1 MTTFNKFFL
10 KKNSQKVLVKMNQ
23 LVNQLELRAM
33 VNYKLSNTPKLT
45 LKMNLLRA
53 IKKMKSS
60 VRNSE

>member
-23 LVNQLELRAM
+23 LANQLELRAM
-33 VNYKLSNTPKLT
+33 VNYKLSNTLKLT
-45 LKMNLLRA
+45 LKMNLPRA

>member
-23 LVNQLELRAM
+23 LANQLELRAM
-33 VNYKLSNTPKLT
+33 VNCKLSNTLKLT
-45 LKMNLLRA
+45 LKMNLPRD

>member
-23 LVNQLELRAM
+23 LANQLELRAM
-33 VNYKLSNTPKLT
+33 VNYKLSNTLKLM
-45 LKMNLLRA
+45 LKMNLPRD

>member
-23 LVNQLELRAM
+23 LANQLELRAM
-33 VNYKLSNTPKLT
+33 VNYKLSNTLKLT
-45 LKMNLLRA
+45 LKMNLLRD

>member
-23 LVNQLELRAM
+23 LANQLELRAM
-33 VNYKLSNTPKLT
+33 VNYKLSNTLKLT

>member
-33 VNYKLSNTPKLT
+33 VNYKLSNTLKLT
-45 LKMNLLRA
+45 LKMNLLRD

>member
-23 LVNQLELRAM
+23 LANQLELRAM
-33 VNYKLSNTPKLT
+33 VNYKLSNTLKLM
-45 LKMNLLRA
+45 LKMNLLRD

>member
-1 MTTFNKFFL
+1 
-10 KKNSQKVLVKMNQ
+10 MNQ
-23 LVNQLELRAM
+23 LANQLELRAM
-33 VNYKLSNTPKLT
+33 VNYKLSNTLKLT